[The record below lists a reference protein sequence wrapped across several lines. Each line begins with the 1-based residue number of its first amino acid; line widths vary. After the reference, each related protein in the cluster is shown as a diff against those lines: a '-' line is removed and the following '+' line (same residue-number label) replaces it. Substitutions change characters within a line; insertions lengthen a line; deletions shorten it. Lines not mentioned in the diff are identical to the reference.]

1 MFISLRFVNQLDL
14 FYDLV
19 RFFFLGFCVTA
30 LVESI

>member
-19 RFFFLGFCVTA
+19 RFFIGFCVTA